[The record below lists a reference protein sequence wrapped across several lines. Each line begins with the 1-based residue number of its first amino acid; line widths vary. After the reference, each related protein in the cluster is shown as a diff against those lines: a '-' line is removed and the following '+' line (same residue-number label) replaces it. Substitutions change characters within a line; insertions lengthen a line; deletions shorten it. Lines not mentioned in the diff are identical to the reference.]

1 MALHGLVFH
10 FHDIHGAEKSSLS
23 KLITSNGGKVSFIF
37 GKSVSHLV
45 TTNQAIHENGY
56 KLQRCKKNNIKPI
69 TEKWIQSKISKYVP
83 PKVAQKEIQEDI
95 TLSQSSDSSLT
106 LSFSAP
112 PQEILPPTV
121 SMVLPDTGVNSGGFT
136 VSITY

>member
-1 MALHGLVFH
+1 M
-10 FHDIHGAEKSSLS
+10 
-23 KLITSNGGKVSFIF
+23 
-37 GKSVSHLV
+37 
-45 TTNQAIHENGY
+45 
-56 KLQRCKKNNIKPI
+56 
-69 TEKWIQSKISKYVP
+69 
-83 PKVAQKEIQEDI
+83 AQKEIQEDI
-95 TLSQSSDSSLT
+95 TLSRSSDSSLT